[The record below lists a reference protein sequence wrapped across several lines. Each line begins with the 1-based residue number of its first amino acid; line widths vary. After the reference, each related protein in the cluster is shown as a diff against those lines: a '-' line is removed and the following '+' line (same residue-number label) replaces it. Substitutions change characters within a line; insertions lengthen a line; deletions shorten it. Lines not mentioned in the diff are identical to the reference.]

1 MSPQRR
7 RLLLAPVAAALAMS
21 ALWALA
27 QPEERVV
34 RIAARKFVY
43 LPHEITLKKGV
54 PVVLEFTA
62 EDVVMGFSAPD
73 FNVRADI
80 VPGQPARVR
89 FTPDKLGEF
98 TYLCDIFCGDGHESM
113 TGRLRVVA

>member
-7 RLLLAPVAAALAMS
+7 RVLLGPVAAALAVS
-21 ALWALA
+21 GLRALA
-27 QPEERVV
+27 QPQERVV

-43 LPHEITLKKGV
+43 LPQEVTLKKGV

-80 VPGQPARVR
+80 IPGRTARVR

-98 TYLCDIFCGDGHESM
+98 PYLCDIFCGDGHESM
-113 TGRLRVVA
+113 TGHLRVVA